1 MKNKIVLVI
10 LSVFLMFLIACQQ
23 ATKKE
28 MQCTLDVV
36 QCPDGSYVGRAGPNC
51 EFEPCPTTP
60 TAATGDAAVDA
71 VGNDL
76 NSVDSVEKD
85 LGIDELSD
93 LDSGLSDIQ
102 NI

>member
-1 MKNKIVLVI
+1 MNKIL
-10 LSVFLMFLIACQQ
+10 LSVFIFLLISIAACQR
-23 ATKKE
+23 AAKE
-28 MQCTLDVV
+28 DVMQKT
-36 QCPDGSYVGRAGPNC
+36 
-51 EFEPCPTTP
+51 ETP

-76 NSVDSVEKD
+76 NSVESVEKD
-85 LGIDELSD
+85 LGTDELND